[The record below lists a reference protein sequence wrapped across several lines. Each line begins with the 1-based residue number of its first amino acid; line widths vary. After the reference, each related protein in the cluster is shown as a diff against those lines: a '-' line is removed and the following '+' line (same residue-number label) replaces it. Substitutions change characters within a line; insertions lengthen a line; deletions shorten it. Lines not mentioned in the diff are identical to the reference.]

1 MSEKITGER
10 ASGKTGGFNPAWQRH
25 SFAYSLAAGEL
36 EGKRILDL
44 GCGTGHSFE
53 AFAPRETVGVDISAE
68 ALAGQDR
75 ETLQA
80 DIREVPLPDQSFDSI
95 FSSHAIEH
103 VPDPERVVSEV
114 RRLLTAD
121 GEAII
126 VTPNRLTFG
135 RPDEIID
142 PFHFIEFSPE
152 EFEQI
157 CRTGFGQVEVRGL
170 FASPRYMEL
179 HDEERRTLDKLL
191 RLDPLRLRRFV
202 PMKVKQWLYDFM
214 LRHFR
219 KESDP
224 RAEAIDQSDFEL
236 RGDSLDESLDLYAF
250 CREPMNGGS

>member
-1 MSEKITGER
+1 M
-10 ASGKTGGFNPAWQRH
+10 
-25 SFAYSLAAGEL
+25 
-36 EGKRILDL
+36 
-44 GCGTGHSFE
+44 
-53 AFAPRETVGVDISAE
+53 
-68 ALAGQDR
+68 
-75 ETLQA
+75 
-80 DIREVPLPDQSFDSI
+80 
-95 FSSHAIEH
+95 
-103 VPDPERVVSEV
+103 
-114 RRLLTAD
+114 
-121 GEAII
+121 
-126 VTPNRLTFG
+126 
-135 RPDEIID
+135 
-142 PFHFIEFSPE
+142 
-152 EFEQI
+152 
-157 CRTGFGQVEVRGL
+157 RGL